1 MECYIIKQKEQLK
14 SRDLMDRLLNNDF
27 KIFLSNILWDFPPI
41 IIQTS
46 GRLEGYS
53 ELKKEVEGKTSD

>member
-27 KIFLSNILWDFPPI
+27 KIFLSNILWDFPPSLSKL
-41 IIQTS
+41 Q
-46 GRLEGYS
+46 E
-53 ELKKEVEGKTSD
+53 D